1 MTVDDAGDPSADE
14 DRIETQLRDGT
25 RVLIRMVSPD
35 DKAALASGF
44 ERLSP
49 RSRYLRFHTAVEQLS
64 HQQLAYLTEVDQVN
78 HVAWVAQ
85 DLDQPDEPGIG
96 VARFIRL
103 DDEPTVAE
111 AAVTV
116 LDEYQGRGLGS
127 ELLHV
132 LAAAAVRRG
141 ITTFR
146 AYVLGENRSMLA
158 LLDAL
163 GPTHTERQL
172 GVYQIDVELPA
183 VSDDA
188 RPSAAHRVFS
198 AVTGKHL
205 PPMHTTAPPVWL
217 SDDDTDGTGRQR
229 LRDWLDQMLTRRSDS
244 GRSEPQS

>member
-1 MTVDDAGDPSADE
+1 MDDAGDPPRGE
-14 DRIETQLRDGT
+14 NRIDTRLRDGT

-64 HQQLAYLTEVDQVN
+64 EQQLAYLTEVDQVD

-85 DLDQPDEPGIG
+85 DVDQPDEPGIG

-158 LLDAL
+158 LLEAL

-172 GVYQIDVELPA
+172 GVYQIDVQLSVA
-183 VSDDA
+183 SGDA
-188 RPSAAHRVFS
+188 RPSAARKVFA

-229 LRDWLDQMLTRRSDS
+229 LRDWLDQVLARRVDSDPP
-244 GRSEPQS
+244 EPQP

>member
-1 MTVDDAGDPSADE
+1 MDDAGDPPQGE
-14 DRIETQLRDGT
+14 GRIETRLRDGT
-25 RVLIRMVSPD
+25 HVLIRTVSPD

-44 ERLSP
+44 ERLSS
-49 RSRYLRFHTAVEQLS
+49 RSRYLRFHTAVERLS
-64 HQQLAYLTEVDQVN
+64 DQQLAYLTDVDQVN

-116 LDEYQGRGLGS
+116 LDEYQGRGLGTK
-127 ELLHV
+127 LLQV
-132 LAAAAVRRG
+132 LADAAIRRG

-158 LLDAL
+158 LLESL

-172 GVYQIDVELPA
+172 GVHQIDVELPGA
-183 VSDDA
+183 GDEV
-188 RPSAAHRVFS
+188 RPSAAHKVFA

-229 LRDWLDQMLTRRSDS
+229 LRDWLDQMLGRRSDT
-244 GRSEPQS
+244 GRSEQQP